1 MPPVTLT
8 FGLLTLKTVS
18 ETRDVG
24 YLCLPRPLCSRLRPD
39 VCDRQTDRQT
49 DVKQHHHLGG
59 IISEAD
65 AAMDV
70 RCGVAGE

>member
-8 FGLLTLKTVS
+8 FGLLTLKMVS

-39 VCDRQTDRQT
+39 VCDRQTDRRQT
-49 DVKQHHHLGG
+49 ASSLGG

>member
-1 MPPVTLT
+1 MPTVTLT
-8 FGLLTLKTVS
+8 FGLLTLKMVS

-39 VCDRQTDRQT
+39 VCDRQT